1 VAYRVG
7 LMLLV
12 GLLACP
18 PRAEVAAAQDVAL
31 AKPRFIATWVA
42 PGEPADATN
51 AAVLQRR
58 VSLELSEV
66 PLGVA
71 LRSIASQARLD
82 LSYDKSVLPA
92 GRRVSLHARE
102 ITVVGALT
110 EVLLNSGL
118 DVAVGRTGQLGWV
131 PRPPQV
137 AVDSGAIVG
146 RVTDARTGDGLNAV
160 DLVIEGAAFQASTG
174 EDGRYRIANVPAGSY
189 TLLAR
194 RIGYARQSQP
204 IRVEGD
210 TETTADFALQP
221 AVTKLNELVVTATGE
236 QPRAQI
242 GNVIGRIQADSLV
255 PSGPIN
261 NMMDL
266 LTARV
271 SGLEV
276 RQANGLTGQSTQL
289 RIRGVNNLIGTNE
302 PIVVIDGV
310 RVDNA
315 PGDIALN
322 TTGSSV
328 QGFASAWFLFGQLSG
343 SLTNLNPNE
352 IESIEVVKGPS
363 AATLYGTDAANGVIV
378 VTTKRGQVGRPR
390 LTMYTEQGLVE
401 PTGGIP
407 DNYYAWGHSLA
418 DGSPTQCLLTSRAAG
433 FCAIDSVTHYNPLN
447 DPGITPLGNGYRQ
460 LYGGQV
466 SGGSAA
472 LRYFGSAE
480 YENERGYLEMP
491 ATDQARI
498 QQLRGGEAIPDYE
511 VHPNRLRKVSLRGNL
526 DAALGRKADLAVS
539 IGLLDNLVRIP
550 PDGVPFAGAEYGPG
564 YRDVNNGYAA
574 FYGGQPG
581 ELFGQ
586 RGDQHAKRLTLS
598 STTTWHPL
606 SWLTSR
612 ATAGIDYTNTF
623 LDGLQLPNQG
633 PSYFPAGERWN
644 SRGSTILYSADA
656 ALTGGWQL
664 SRSLRWT
671 STVGGQYNRKTF
683 GQTTATGRNLA
694 PGAEVGSG
702 AGSQV
707 VGEVNQDNVIAGA
720 FVEQGIGFKERL
732 FLSGAVRMDGSS
744 AFGEDF
750 RTAFYPKASVSWV
763 VSNQPATSWLSQLR
777 LRAAYGSSGV
787 QPDPSAK
794 LTLLS
799 LQNGLVDGTTQP
811 GVFVSQLGNPNL
823 KPERETE
830 FESGLDAE
838 LWGGRIQLEGT
849 FYTRRGTDVLVTV
862 PVAQSLG
869 VATQQQNI
877 GTVRNRGIELSA
889 RTQILNGRMLG
900 LDAGA
905 QLSVNHNTA
914 LSLAP
919 TAQGINSTAYSFVQH
934 RVGYP
939 LFGAY
944 ERPLLAYNDANGDGI
959 IAPNEIT
966 LGDTAVFVGPTIPTT
981 QLTLSGGITLFGGR
995 MRLSSLFDYR
1005 GGFRFLD
1012 LTDGG
1017 FRCGF
1022 IGNCREKNDP
1032 STPLADQ
1039 ARAVAIDQGGSFAP
1053 FMVDGTYWRWREASV
1068 RLTLPPKWAAGL
1080 RSHELALTLSARNLA
1095 LWTKTPDIN
1104 PEQGELDGAFADIR
1118 FAVPTAPQARYWL
1131 LRVDWGF

>member
-1 VAYRVG
+1 
-7 LMLLV
+7 MLRRRIAVDLEGASLDSALKRIAQEAGFKLSYSNAV
-12 GLLACP
+12 VPLDRPVRL
-18 PRAEVAAAQDVAL
+18 RATDITVAA
-31 AKPRFIATWVA
+31 
-42 PGEPADATN
+42 
-51 AAVLQRR
+51 
-58 VSLELSEV
+58 
-66 PLGVA
+66 
-71 LRSIASQARLD
+71 
-82 LSYDKSVLPA
+82 
-92 GRRVSLHARE
+92 
-102 ITVVGALT
+102 ALT
-110 EVLLNSGL
+110 EVLLDADVDVLFSSSGQ
-118 DVAVGRTGQLGWV
+118 AVLVRRVNEPKAV
-131 PRPPQV
+131 PRQV
-137 AVDSGAIVG
+137 GTVSG
-146 RVTDARTGDGLNAV
+146 RVTEAKTGQGIASVEL
-160 DLVIEGAAFQASTG
+160 LVEGTRSQTLTG
-174 EDGRYRIANVPAGSY
+174 EDGRYRLTDIEAGSY
-189 TLLAR
+189 TLTAR
-194 RIGYARQSQP
+194 RIGYQRESRP
-204 IRVEGD
+204 IQIEGNA
-210 TETTADFALQP
+210 ETTADFVLQP
-221 AVTKLNELVVTATGE
+221 VVTRLNELVVTATGE
-236 QPRAQI
+236 QRRAEI

-255 PSGPIN
+255 PTAPIN

-289 RIRGVNNLIGTNE
+289 RIRGINNIVGTNE

-322 TTGSSV
+322 TTGSNV
-328 QGFASAWFLFGQLSG
+328 QGFAAAWFSFGQLSG

-378 VTTKRGQVGRPR
+378 VTTKRGQVGRPQ
-390 LTMYTEQGLVE
+390 LAMYTEQGLVE
-401 PTGGIP
+401 PTSGIP

-418 DGSPTQCLLTSRAAG
+418 DGSPTQCLLTSVAAG

-447 DPGITPLGNGYRQ
+447 DPSITPLGKGYRQ
-460 LYGGQV
+460 LYGAQV

-491 ATDQARI
+491 ATDQGRI
-498 QQLRGGEAIPDYE
+498 QQLRGGQAIPDNE

-526 DAALGRKADLAVS
+526 DAALGRKADLTLS
-539 IGLLDNLVRIP
+539 LGLLDNLVRIP
-550 PDGVPFAGAEYGPG
+550 PDGVPFANAEYGPG

-574 FYGGQPG
+574 FFGGQPG

-586 RGDQHAKRLTLS
+586 RGDQHSKRLTLS

-633 PSYFPAGERWN
+633 PSFLPGGERWN

-664 SRSLRWT
+664 SHSLRWT
-671 STVGGQYNRKTF
+671 STIGAQYNRKTF

-694 PGAEVGSG
+694 PGAEVSSG

-720 FVEQGIGFKERL
+720 FVEQGVSLKERL
-732 FLSGAVRMDGSS
+732 FLSGAVRVDGSS
-744 AFGEDF
+744 AFGQDF
-750 RTAFYPKASVSWV
+750 RTAFYPKASLSWV
-763 VSNQPATSWLSQLR
+763 LSNEPFFRGATSWLSQLR

-787 QPDPSAK
+787 QPDPTAK

-799 LQNGLVDGTTQP
+799 LANGLVDGTTQP
-811 GVFVSQLGNPNL
+811 GVYVTQLGNPNL

-830 FESGLDAE
+830 FEGGLDAE

-869 VATQQQNI
+869 VARQQRNI

-889 RTQILNGRMLG
+889 RTQILTGRTLG

-914 LSLAP
+914 LSLDP
-919 TAQGINSTAYSFVQH
+919 TAQGVNSTVYTFVQH

-966 LGDTAVFVGPTIPTT
+966 LGDTAVFVGPTVPTT

-995 MRLSSLFDYR
+995 LRLSSLFDYR
-1005 GGFRFLD
+1005 GGFQFLD

-1039 ARAVAIDQGGSFAP
+1039 ARAVAIDQGGAFAP

-1068 RLTLPPKWAAGL
+1068 RLTLPPRWSAGL
-1080 RSHELALTLSARNLA
+1080 RSREVALTLSARNLA
-1095 LWTKTPDIN
+1095 LWAKAPGIN
-1104 PEQGELDGAFADIR
+1104 PEQGELDNAFSDVR
-1118 FAVPTAPQARYWL
+1118 FVIPTAPQARYWL